1 MVFIEESSAVLTALR
16 SASRLAA
23 LSALIL
29 LAGCAGLTERI
40 SDMRADRPAEASTPE
55 DEMGMD
61 GESAPLTRIPDP
73 YLAQN
78 VTVPAGAQQLFRQ
91 AVAALESEDY
101 GTAERVCRE
110 MLQDYPTLSGA
121 YVNLGI
127 ALWRQSRIE
136 PAADAFRQA
145 IKVNKV
151 NTDAYN
157 QYGIMLREQGQF
169 KEAEKIYRQALDV
182 WPHSPEGLRNLGI
195 LYDLYMGRHDQAL
208 QHYELLQRVL
218 PEPSRE
224 IEGWIIDLKR
234 RISETA
240 A

>member
-1 MVFIEESSAVLTALR
+1 MVFIDAGRTLLTTLR
-16 SASRLAA
+16 SGCQLAG
-23 LSALIL
+23 LCVLLL

-40 SDMRADRPAEASTPE
+40 NDMRARPAAALAPE
-55 DEMGMD
+55 GEMAID
-61 GESAPLTRIPDP
+61 GEPAPIIRIPDP
-73 YLAQN
+73 YLALN
-78 VTVPAGAQQLFRQ
+78 VTVPTEAQQLFRQ

-101 GTAERVCRE
+101 RTAERVCRQ
-110 MLQDYPTLSGA
+110 MLEAYPTLSGA

-169 KEAEKIYRQALDV
+169 EEAEKIYRQALDV
-182 WPHSPEGLRNLGI
+182 WPHSPAALRNLGI